1 MAQQNRIKSPEIDTH
16 KYSQLMFG
24 KGRKPMQWNEYSLS
38 KWCLTTG
45 RSQEKKIFN
54 LDLDITSLTNIN
66 SKFKRQAY
74 KASRKYL

>member
-24 KGRKPMQWNEYSLS
+24 KGRKPMQWNEDSLS

-45 RSQEKKIFN
+45 HSQEKKNFLI
-54 LDLDITSLTNIN
+54 
-66 SKFKRQAY
+66 
-74 KASRKYL
+74 